1 MVAHWR
7 PWRNL
12 QFIDY
17 STGAVTNE
25 VEADPLNPHYLT
37 CAQYLG
43 KDHIVV
49 GGTDRSIVKV
59 IDKHTLTTVASI
71 KDVGAVY
78 DVDGNSRA
86 QITGNRIIVSS
97 RMNITN
103 IDFNK

>member
-1 MVAHWR
+1 MLLGLAFDRRGRELMVAHWR

-49 GGTDRSIVKV
+49 VELTAVLSKLLIRLVKY
-59 IDKHTLTTVASI
+59 IWLD
-71 KDVGAVY
+71 
-78 DVDGNSRA
+78 
-86 QITGNRIIVSS
+86 
-97 RMNITN
+97 
-103 IDFNK
+103 

>member
-1 MVAHWR
+1 MLLGLAFDRRGRELMVAHWR

-49 GGTDRSIVKV
+49 GGTDRSIVKI
-59 IDKHTLTTVASI
+59 IDKVS
-71 KDVGAVY
+71 KVY
-78 DVDGNSRA
+78 FV
-86 QITGNRIIVSS
+86 IIG
-97 RMNITN
+97 
-103 IDFNK
+103 

>member
-37 CAQYLG
+37 SAQYLG
-43 KDHIVV
+43 KVDC
-49 GGTDRSIVKV
+49 RSSCKINFWVCIAIILLPSAAGVMKFGV
-59 IDKHTLTTVASI
+59 LFA
-71 KDVGAVY
+71 Y
-78 DVDGNSRA
+78 VDMAAN
-86 QITGNRIIVSS
+86 
-97 RMNITN
+97 
-103 IDFNK
+103 

>member
-1 MVAHWR
+1 MLLGLAFDRRGRELMVAHWR

-43 KDHIVV
+43 KDHIFLAELALALSKLLIRLIQ
-49 GGTDRSIVKV
+49 DN
-59 IDKHTLTTVASI
+59 H
-71 KDVGAVY
+71 
-78 DVDGNSRA
+78 
-86 QITGNRIIVSS
+86 
-97 RMNITN
+97 
-103 IDFNK
+103 F